1 MSPDRTLLLVT
12 PRAAWQTIVRQTDT
26 STAEKLSRVGGTRR
40 VDLSEALDTN
50 DVAAVQ
56 YHLPPGAQFPSGL
69 HAHADQSE
77 TFLVLTGSVV
87 FETVTS
93 GREHTPPPPEHTPPP
108 GATVRSL
115 PRDQQCH
122 REVTVTAGE
131 AVRFDP
137 GEFQTGHNAA
147 DSPASVLAV
156 GAPRE
161 TDDVR
166 FPQSCPECD
175 HPTVRLDTA
184 GGLEFDCPNCRATHS
199 PRSCPACEDSQMQFR
214 LDESSVVVRCRS
226 CQATVPDGIERE
238 GR

>member
-1 MSPDRTLLLVT
+1 M
-12 PRAAWQTIVRQTDT
+12 RQTDT
-26 STAEKLSRVGGTRR
+26 STAEELPRVGGTRR
-40 VDLSEALDTN
+40 VDFSAALDT
-50 DVAAVQ
+50 DEVAVVQ
-56 YHLPPGAQFPSGL
+56 YHLPPEAQLPGGL
-69 HAHADQSE
+69 HAHVDQSE
-77 TFLVLTGSVV
+77 TFLVLAGSVV
-87 FETVTS
+87 FETITS
-93 GREHTPPPPEHTPPP
+93 ASEHTPPPEHTLPPGHTP
-108 GATVRSL
+108 SSGATVRSL

-199 PRSCPACEDSQMQFR
+199 PRSCPACEDSQMQYR